1 MAHAPKKIKG
11 NGGQNGLLSF
21 GSLTVSLHRKSP
33 RVKKGCEWM
42 VDGKEDEWKVTSSER
57 LVNGGWEKISE
68 KR

>member
-1 MAHAPKKIKG
+1 MWVMPRKNKRKLLA
-11 NGGQNGLLSF
+11 GLLSF